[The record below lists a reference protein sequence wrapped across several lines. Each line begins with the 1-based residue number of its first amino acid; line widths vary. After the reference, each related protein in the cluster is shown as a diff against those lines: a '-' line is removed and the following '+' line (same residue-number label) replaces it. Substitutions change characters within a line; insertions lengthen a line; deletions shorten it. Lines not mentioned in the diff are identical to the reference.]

1 MNVYIILEDYGYEG
15 YDEPVMVFDSLEK
28 ANAYA
33 VENMQSLHNRVIF
46 EREVK

>member
-1 MNVYIILEDYGYEG
+1 MKVYIILEDFGCEG

-28 ANAYA
+28 ADAY
-33 VENMQSLHNRVIF
+33 VLENIKDLYNPMVF

>member
-1 MNVYIILEDYGYEG
+1 MNVYIILEDFGYEG
-15 YDEPVMVFDSLEK
+15 YDEPVTVFDSLEK

-33 VENMQSLHNRVIF
+33 VENIKNLYNPVVF